1 MKKIIKPLIQQ
12 IRYVRYEIYQTL
24 EKPGNLENIPIK
36 FIIFSGARSG
46 STLLSNMLNTH
57 PEILCHHEIFNSQ
70 KIYYAQNIRDNIS
83 INTVEERDRN
93 VELFLAKLWQKNFNS
108 TAVGFKILRNQNPT
122 AASLVIKDKKVRK
135 ILLVRRN
142 QIKSY
147 VSMKIAMKTKNW
159 CVSTK
164 NTPQGKE
171 SQQVSIKVNVESLH
185 NWIKKHNKYYESIR
199 QQLRNSK
206 QSFLEI
212 SYEDLVGP
220 KNELVKSSVLQFI
233 GVSAQ
238 PHILQTTL
246 KKQNSENLV
255 DLVSN
260 FGELEEKL
268 RGTELA
274 PLLYS

>member
-1 MKKIIKPLIQQ
+1 MKKIIKSLIQQ
-12 IRYVRYEIYQTL
+12 IRYVRYEIYKTL
-24 EKPGNLENIPIK
+24 EQPRDLENIPIK
-36 FIIFSGARSG
+36 FTIFSGARSG
-46 STLLSNMLNTH
+46 SSLFCNLLNSH
-57 PEILCHHEIFNSQ
+57 PEILCHSELFNLK
-70 KIYYAQNIRDNIS
+70 KIYYSQNISNNLG

-93 VELFLAKLWQKNFNS
+93 VELFLAKVWQQTLNS
-108 TAVGFKILRNQNPT
+108 NAVGFKILCNQNPS
-122 AASLVIKDKKVRK
+122 AASLVIKDKTVRK

-147 VSMKIAMKTKNW
+147 VSMLIALKTNEWYLSKNK
-159 CVSTK
+159 S
-164 NTPQGKE
+164 QGKE
-171 SQQVSIKVNVESLH
+171 NQQLSVKVNVEGLH
-185 NWIKKHNKYYESIR
+185 NWIKKHNKCYESIR
-199 QQLRNSK
+199 QQLRNSN